1 MGPPIAHPHPLPLL
15 PSAPSAPAS
24 HHPHPL
30 SPSTSSHRRIP
41 SPPPPPAPS
50 TSSLLLSLPSA
61 SSQRPAPLGW
71 RGAFQKGVAFGAPRP
86 RRKPAEGRRKLAGGG
101 SKAAA
106 GQPAEVGGRW
116 KVEGK
121 VEGRGGVR
129 GGRSR
134 WGSRFEGSRFEVR
147 GSLGIGVCV
156 LARLLAPGSSFPLLR
171 IQSTGSKAPDSWRL
185 APVRGAPG
193 AGSQRSPAPGM
204 RASSWHQCDRPPAP
218 WHGESRAPPPAQ
230 RRLSC
235 DTELERRKRM
245 WLDRLRFGP
254 TRVWRGWLKGY
265 RKGVLHQVQKSIKN
279 CQFAWGRLDAAV
291 EWRRKSAIVE
301 ATVDLVIASNRL
313 MWVWHKLNTLEREN
327 IMVFDG
333 KETSDGHVA
342 PGFKIDLPP
351 GLASLNQELSWRPP
365 GPRGLT
371 KRHRQTAPSQTA
383 ATASPQAAATAP
395 SQAAATA
402 LSAQATTET
411 APSQAA
417 ATAPP
422 QAAAACSSTSE
433 NCREPS
439 TGLAGR
445 RPGPQP
451 DPERKQPACQ
461 ATATALSRLAATAS
475 VRAAQH
481 EVPSATGAASAA
493 AGAASAAEGAVPPST
508 AQGALGGAAAPAS
521 SAAAGAAS
529 TADGAAAPAAPGLS
543 LVRTGPPLR
552 QFSSKFPGLSK
563 LSEVDLDPE
572 TDEEPSL
579 PTQRRSRS
587 RVPLRSLASSRVRST
602 SRGRIRPR

>member
-1 MGPPIAHPHPLPLL
+1 
-15 PSAPSAPAS
+15 
-24 HHPHPL
+24 
-30 SPSTSSHRRIP
+30 
-41 SPPPPPAPS
+41 
-50 TSSLLLSLPSA
+50 
-61 SSQRPAPLGW
+61 
-71 RGAFQKGVAFGAPRP
+71 
-86 RRKPAEGRRKLAGGG
+86 
-101 SKAAA
+101 
-106 GQPAEVGGRW
+106 
-116 KVEGK
+116 
-121 VEGRGGVR
+121 
-129 GGRSR
+129 
-134 WGSRFEGSRFEVR
+134 
-147 GSLGIGVCV
+147 
-156 LARLLAPGSSFPLLR
+156 
-171 IQSTGSKAPDSWRL
+171 
-185 APVRGAPG
+185 
-193 AGSQRSPAPGM
+193 
-204 RASSWHQCDRPPAP
+204 
-218 WHGESRAPPPAQ
+218 
-230 RRLSC
+230 
-235 DTELERRKRM
+235 M
-245 WLDRLRFGP
+245 WLDRLRLGP
-254 TRVWRGWLKGY
+254 TRAWRGWLKGY

-371 KRHRQTAPSQTA
+371 KRHRQTAPSQTV